1 MKAHVAAFFRTTPL
15 SCMFYNTS
23 GGRHTRFKCD
33 WSSDVCSSDL
43 VSSAQT
49 KTHTRPAEETPAAGD
64 VSARYSIVFA
74 AGCDHDSP
82 GFSWRQRAIN
92 LMFAGTPFFAAVSL
106 ESLIAEG
113 YAIELVLTQPDRP
126 AGRGL
131 R

>member
-64 VSARYSIVFA
+64 GSARYSIRSEERRV
-74 AGCDHDSP
+74 GKEGKSRWSP
-82 GFSWRQRAIN
+82 YQLKDIDEESTCTDKLLLFVLHAVLPVDAYIN
-92 LMFAGTPFFAAVSL
+92 
-106 ESLIAEG
+106 
-113 YAIELVLTQPDRP
+113 D
-126 AGRGL
+126 
-131 R
+131 

>member
-64 VSARYSIVFA
+64 VSARYSIRSEERRVGKEGRSRWSPYQLKIQLAEPGQRLFHHWPYGA
-74 AGCDHDSP
+74 PGGVREGWGC
-82 GFSWRQRAIN
+82 
-92 LMFAGTPFFAAVSL
+92 
-106 ESLIAEG
+106 E
-113 YAIELVLTQPDRP
+113 
-126 AGRGL
+126 
-131 R
+131 